1 MPEVLLDAAGRPRSP
16 ATLPG
21 FHARRA
27 PRNKRQHYPGRPTDR
42 RGDRRG
48 NATRRHRPA
57 RGPNAGAHHRP
68 VTGALNATGSIGAS
82 NATAPPAPRTPPPP
96 SRPSTSWTSSPPRE
110 AYPSRVSR
118 FGSWRCWEWPWS
130 VAALVPA
137 GCSPVESSQ
146 TSRQR
151 KGRPVWGP
159 FTHSVHASPHR
170 FGSVVDRRPTAI
182 RWSFSVECSRPRV
195 HSPCSSQS
203 GAVKAVK
210 STPFRGHVRA
220 LAVRPRTD

>member
-82 NATAPPAPRTPPPP
+82 NATAPPAPRTPRLHRRLERHRLPAGQAPAGRAALRGRPTLHGFRDLAAGAAGSGPGRWRPWCPPAARQWNRHRRRGSARGAP
-96 SRPSTSWTSSPPRE
+96 CGGPSLTLSMPLRTASGPWSIVGRLLSGGPSASSARGRACTRRARASPALSRP
-110 AYPSRVSR
+110 
-118 FGSWRCWEWPWS
+118 
-130 VAALVPA
+130 
-137 GCSPVESSQ
+137 
-146 TSRQR
+146 
-151 KGRPVWGP
+151 
-159 FTHSVHASPHR
+159 
-170 FGSVVDRRPTAI
+170 
-182 RWSFSVECSRPRV
+182 
-195 HSPCSSQS
+195 
-203 GAVKAVK
+203 
-210 STPFRGHVRA
+210 
-220 LAVRPRTD
+220 